1 MNDVTVKIYHN
12 PRCSK
17 SRGALARLQAAGI
30 APQVVNYLET
40 PPDRATLVALI
51 AAAGLTP
58 REVVRSK
65 EAIYAELGLDAA
77 DDAAL
82 IEALLAHPILLE
94 RPFVVTPKGARLCRP
109 PERMDEILPT

>member
-1 MNDVTVKIYHN
+1 MSGLPVTIFHN
-12 PRCSK
+12 ARCSK
-17 SRGALARLQAAGI
+17 SRDVLARIQAAGI
-30 APQVVNYLET
+30 VPQVVDYLET
-40 PPDRATLVALI
+40 PPDRATLVALM

-82 IEALLAHPILLE
+82 VEALLAHPILLE
-94 RPFVVTPKGARLCRP
+94 RPFVVTPQGTRLCRP
-109 PERMDEILPT
+109 PERVDEILPP